1 MTVSF
6 NGPRLKDFSAS
17 PSSFCTPLEK
27 IMQNS
32 SSKPTFLDTNNSRH
46 ANILII
52 SHSSDHRLS
61 VGTNIFESSQK
72 GSSSPTKLAIHK
84 HKLSFLKSEKD
95 G

>member
-1 MTVSF
+1 MTVSL
-6 NGPRLKDFSAS
+6 NGLRLKDFYAS
-17 PSSFCTPLEK
+17 PSSFCTPLDK
-27 IMQNS
+27 IMLNS
-32 SSKPTFLDTNNSRH
+32 TSKPIFLDTNSSRH
-46 ANILII
+46 ANILAI

-61 VGTNIFESSQK
+61 VGANNFDSPQN